1 MKRRITMVAGTHL
14 TALDRRMINAALD
27 AGKEDVH
34 TKHGSKTSKSLH
46 MEPTDK
52 KAEIER
58 YRLTT
63 WWRDRAEAVEKHVVR
78 GKLYHVS
85 LTQPNGQI
93 DQYTL
98 DVTESV

>member
-1 MKRRITMVAGTHL
+1 MKRRITMVVGMHL
-14 TALDRRMINAALD
+14 TVLDRKMINAALN

-52 KAEIER
+52 KAEVER
-58 YRLTT
+58 YRLST
-63 WWRDRAEAVEKHVVR
+63 WWRDRAEAAEKYVVR

-85 LTQPNGQI
+85 LTQTNGCI
-93 DQYTL
+93 SQYTI
-98 DVTESV
+98 DVVESV